1 MIRNNKRELILSS
14 VLILL
19 PSLIG
24 VLLWDRLPQQ
34 MPIHWGVD
42 GTADGWGSREFVVF
56 GMPVLLL
63 ALHWLCVFGTMMDKK
78 NQGQN
83 EKIFKVV
90 LWITPVVMLFVSG
103 MTYLSVLSENHIN
116 AVKPTLLFIGI
127 VFVIVGNY
135 LPKCR
140 QNYTIGIKV
149 KWTLENEEN
158 WNVTHRVAGRV
169 WVAGGML
176 LLLCAFLP
184 VASGVPVILFGVM
197 VLLAGYPILFSW
209 QYHKKQIGNTKK

>member
-1 MIRNNKRELILSS
+1 MIRNNKKELILSS

-34 MPIHWGVD
+34 MPVHWGID
-42 GTADGWGSREFVVF
+42 GTVDGWGSRGFVVF

-103 MTYLSVLSENHIN
+103 ITYLSVLSEDHIN
-116 AVKPTLLFIGI
+116 TVKLTLLFMGI

-184 VASGVPVILFGVM
+184 VMAGVPVVLFGVM
-197 VLLAGYPILFSW
+197 ILLGVYPILFSW
-209 QYHKKQIGNTKK
+209 WYRKKQIGNTNK